1 MADSAAPHEH
11 RGPRRPLDRQILA
24 LAVPALGALVAEP
37 IFVLVDS
44 AVVGHLGTAHLA
56 GLSVASTI
64 LLTLVGLCVFLA
76 YATTASVARRVG
88 AGHRAEALQSGVD
101 GMWLAAGL
109 GVVLATALWLSAPW
123 AISAMGADGAVAGH
137 AVTYLR
143 WSPSRSSSSSTP
155 PSSGTS
161 ARSILQGSRSRRR
174 SC

>member
-1 MADSAAPHEH
+1 VADSAVPREH

-37 IFVLVDS
+37 LFVLVDS
-44 AVVGHLGTAHLA
+44 AVVGHLGTEHLA

-88 AGHRAEALQSGVD
+88 AGRRAEALQSGVD

-109 GVVLATALWLSAPW
+109 GVVLATALWLLAPW
-123 AISAMGADGAVAGH
+123 SISAMGAEGAGRAPACQGCSWCSPRQACCAACRTPAPRCTWQSAG
-137 AVTYLR
+137 
-143 WSPSRSSSSSTP
+143 P
-155 PSSGTS
+155 
-161 ARSILQGSRSRRR
+161 
-174 SC
+174 